1 MQNNAWRSLWWL
13 QMVVSITLE
22 ESRPPTVVLES
33 AHLAGEPSFSAE
45 PASERIDTVFV
56 GRNVAGQLDFR
67 EAVQSIPSTDS
78 VVAAVFLG

>member
-22 ESRPPTVVLES
+22 ASRPPTVVLES

-45 PASERIDTVFV
+45 PASEHRYGV
-56 GRNVAGQLDFR
+56 RGQKCGGTARLSR
-67 EAVQSIPSTDS
+67 GSSIPSTDS
-78 VVAAVFLG
+78 FVAAVFLG